1 MDVAGVS
8 IGTGSGTLYDGNERV
23 IGFSV
28 GRSLNSMV
36 STGDSTVVEN
46 GLLDAR
52 RSIFVDFGDGVRR
65 MHLIRIRS
73 AVSISPLAHAVLFSS
88 QFQSIHITYPQ
99 KNERILR

>member
-1 MDVAGVS
+1 MTLYRASRVKVEQLVLDVAGVS

-36 STGDSTVVEN
+36 STGDSSGVET

-52 RSIFVDFGDGVRR
+52 RSRFVDFGDGVGR
-65 MHLIRIRS
+65 MHLI
-73 AVSISPLAHAVLFSS
+73 
-88 QFQSIHITYPQ
+88 
-99 KNERILR
+99 KE

>member
-36 STGDSTVVEN
+36 STGDSTGVEN

-52 RSIFVDFGDGVRR
+52 RSRFVDFGDGVGR
-65 MHLIRIRS
+65 MRLIRIRIRLCVLYRRDLLFLTRS
-73 AVSISPLAHAVLFSS
+73 CSIIFIPIPVN
-88 QFQSIHITYPQ
+88 T
-99 KNERILR
+99 